1 MEKTVHSFET
11 MVCISTILDKW
22 FGLPTARDCSDG
34 EFYSKKLS
42 TTNTSG
48 YNNGRYTFGSL
59 HHNKAVYGDSAL
71 VTLLGE
77 ESDAEDM
84 HLVEKIENGVY
95 AIESKSVDD
104 YGWKYTFANG
114 VGNRVSARVFFD
126 SLYTIHIKAT
136 CHCEGD
142 PTICLSL
149 SNAIEDSILSDI
161 LEFLPEL
168 DIALIREVMKRSG
181 LSGLHPRIAIERMIA
196 FGSYR
201 TRLLLDI
208 LKHSD
213 ERIRIIVNR
222 LSINCRRDRCEK
234 CGRCNGRLYTLAD
247 DALVLSKGRCKVVG
261 EDAQPAWENESHLPL
276 DAMEYASCDMFRVIN
291 KDFQRLDVPYLPYL
305 PDIGNKKEVYF
316 PERTERPK
324 AVYEDDNE
332 GMAYDP
338 EGFDP
343 TIDSVGTNSY
353 TKAMLSI
360 ILSRKLDS
368 EDTYFISSYAETH
381 FYQTSLL
388 PLIGLAFDP
397 SGPQRLSDRK
407 MSCGEAITY
416 VTDSEK
422 IYAKLKDGGYPV
434 KSCIT
439 ERCKTWKH
447 ALNICDRN
455 HAIFNDID
463 WENFPNMEPM
473 KCDIKLPRWMERLR
487 IKSKEAM
494 VAIGKN
500 MHNCLR
506 AQTESPNLFFHW
518 HNCALELSYGKYPHV
533 VQCYDK
539 FNHTTP
545 DSTKMKEV
553 FTKYVRRHINLF
565 LKSDRIEP
573 DKTTRNVRNALGNI
587 QLNEGE
593 YDIETCKVYEGRKRT
608 YNEFQINIYL
618 VKKKINLRTFFAA

>member
-1 MEKTVHSFET
+1 
-11 MVCISTILDKW
+11 MVCVSAILDKW
-22 FGLPTARDCSDG
+22 FGLPSARDCSDG
-34 EFYSKKLS
+34 EFYQKQFY

-59 HHNKAVYGDSAL
+59 HSNTAVYGDCNL

-77 ESDAEDM
+77 ESDAEAM

-136 CHCEGD
+136 FPCDVD

-149 SNAIEDSILSDI
+149 SHAIEESILSDI

-168 DIALIREVMKRSG
+168 DIALIREVVKRSWI
-181 LSGLHPRIAIERMIA
+181 SGRLPTIAIERMIA
-196 FGSYR
+196 FGAYR

-213 ERIRIIVNR
+213 ERIKIIVKR
-222 LSINCRRDRCEK
+222 LSINCSRDRCDK
-234 CGRCNGRLYTLAD
+234 CGRCNGKLHMLAD
-247 DALVLSKGRCKVVG
+247 AALLLSTGRYKVG
-261 EDAQPAWENESHLPL
+261 EDAPPAWENESHLPL
-276 DAMEYASCDMFRVIN
+276 DVMEYASCEMFRVIN
-291 KDFQRLDVPYLPYL
+291 KDFPRFDVPGLPYV

-324 AVYEDDNE
+324 ADYEDDNE
-332 GMAYDP
+332 RT
-338 EGFDP
+338 EFDP
-343 TIDSVGTNSY
+343 DGFYPTINSGGTNSY
-353 TKAMLSI
+353 TKAMLNI
-360 ILSRKLDS
+360 ILLRTVDT
-368 EDTYFISSYAETH
+368 EDIYSISSYTETQ
-381 FYQTSLL
+381 FYHTRLL

-397 SGPQRLSDRK
+397 RGPQRLSDRQ
-407 MSCGEAITY
+407 MSCEEAITY

-422 IYAKLKDGGYPV
+422 IYEKLKDGGYPV
-434 KSCIT
+434 KSCIH

-447 ALNICDRN
+447 ALSICDRN

-463 WENFPNMEPM
+463 WENVPNMEPT
-473 KCDIKLPRWMERLR
+473 KCEIKLPRWMERLR

-494 VAIGKN
+494 VAIGEN

-506 AQTESPNLFFHW
+506 TKTESNKLFFHW
-518 HNCALELSYGKYPHV
+518 HNCALELSYGSNPHV

-539 FNHTTP
+539 FNHTTS
-545 DSTKMKEV
+545 DSTKMNNV
-553 FTKYVRRHINLF
+553 FTKYVRRHINMF
-565 LKSDRIEP
+565 LKPDRIAPYENP
-573 DKTTRNVRNALGNI
+573 RIACGHLQINA
-587 QLNEGE
+587 GE
-593 YDIETCKVYEGRKRT
+593 YEIDPCKCKNVPTRPN
-608 YNEFQINIYL
+608 NEFQINIYL